1 MAVDHQQLFK
11 DNFAKREVLCLN
23 VLCSAQ
29 EHGCS
34 WHGELRDLQVRT
46 PITNCYWWGVDGVLM
61 GLICVTSL
69 KNLMR
74 LGLSV

>member
-46 PITNCYWWGVDGVLM
+46 PITNCYWWGVDGADLCDFIKELDEVRSLC
-61 GLICVTSL
+61 LIA
-69 KNLMR
+69 
-74 LGLSV
+74 

>member
-34 WHGELRDLQVRT
+34 WHGELRDLQVT
-46 PITNCYWWGVDGVLM
+46 SQLLTVPWIMGWG
-61 GLICVTSL
+61 
-69 KNLMR
+69 
-74 LGLSV
+74 